1 MDEAKA
7 TAPSERPLRVVDEVA
22 VPEGERSHGLF
33 RPTVPQLVALAVALV
48 FTTAAATAWWT
59 SREPEPN
66 AVDVGFY
73 DDMTTHHRQAIGM
86 AISYLRNGTDPVLG
100 FVAGEINAN
109 QNGDIRQMQI
119 ALNEWNEAGTPGV
132 AMEWMN
138 APVPQD
144 QQPGMAT
151 SEEMRALEAARGTE
165 LDDMFSRM
173 MIEHHAGGVH
183 MSDAAADTGKLSRK
197 LATGMAK
204 VQRDEIFEIN
214 TRREQLGLPRVAA
227 AIP

>member
-1 MDEAKA
+1 VADE
-7 TAPSERPLRVVDEVA
+7 TQ

-33 RPTVPQLVALAVALV
+33 RPTVPQLIALAVALV

-73 DDMTTHHRQAIGM
+73 DDMTTHHHQAVGM
-86 AISYLRNGTDPVLG
+86 AISYLRNGTDPILG
-100 FVAGEINAN
+100 FIAGMINAN
-109 QNGDIRQMQI
+109 QNGDIRQMTV
-119 ALNEWNEAGTPGV
+119 ALNDWNEAGTPGI

-138 APVPQD
+138 AAVPQD

-151 SEEMRALEAARGTE
+151 PEEMRALEAARGAE
-165 LDDMFSRM
+165 LDDMFSRL

-183 MSDAAADTGKLSRK
+183 MSDVAAGTGNLSRG
-197 LATGMAK
+197 LARGMSE
-204 VQRDEIFEIN
+204 VQRDEIAEIN
-214 TRREQLGLPRVAA
+214 TRREQLGLPRVDA